1 MDMQVGSKFRINTSN
16 GEEVTVLY
24 ISRKDCLL
32 LRESG
37 NLIKANNFYTKG
49 NLIFWNGG
57 DYADNSM
64 FEKIMEEM

>member
-1 MDMQVGSKFRINTSN
+1 MKIHPGQKFKINTHD

-24 ISRKDCLL
+24 VDDKDCLL

-37 NLIKANNFYTKG
+37 NLIKANGFFIKG

-57 DYADNSM
+57 DYADNDL
-64 FEKIMEEM
+64 FKKIMEEM